1 MSTIFERLKEER
13 NRLGFTQE
21 KFAALAGVT
30 RRPYAAWEAGKA
42 TPTAAHLAALKNAG
56 ADVQYIITGEISI
69 SSLTPDER
77 QLLELFRA
85 APLTGKMAAVG
96 AVQGV
101 LNPGTAT
108 TVIATGNAKAAG
120 RDIHYALPT
129 GKVRTKTKKLD

>member
-1 MSTIFERLKEER
+1 MNLNQVDFGEAGGVKKLAQI
-13 NRLGFTQE
+13 NYE
-21 KFAALAGVT
+21 KGE
-30 RRPYAAWEAGKA
+30 RRPDTDY
-42 TPTAAHLAALKNAG
+42 LKGIAEIG
-56 ADVQYIITGEISI
+56 ADVQYIITGVRSDMA
-69 SSLTPDER
+69 LTPDER

-96 AVQGV
+96 ALQGV

-108 TVIATGNAKAAG
+108 TVIATGNAQAAG